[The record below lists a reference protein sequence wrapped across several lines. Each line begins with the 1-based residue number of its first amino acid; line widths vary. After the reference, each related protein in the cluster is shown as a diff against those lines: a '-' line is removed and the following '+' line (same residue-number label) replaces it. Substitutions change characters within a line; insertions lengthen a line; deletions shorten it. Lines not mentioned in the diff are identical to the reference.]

1 MEKKTSSGSGTVPG
15 ARRRLLHVQ
24 SAGFER
30 SAKRDPCALD
40 PLAEEESND
49 PWVEPKS
56 HRRRSWLSGTRP
68 GVGEGTGTNAAFEG
82 TLWLVPQI
90 TASRC
95 GARRPSGPAAAPV
108 AASTTRVVVAG
119 IPALPLNALGTR
131 WGGTRGRGA
140 GGVATGRHHVAGR
153 TGDRVRGTRTR
164 PLRRGGHRSRGHRE
178 CRDVSSGQTAERA
191 LHNLVCTGRC
201 GCGPGRNFCD
211 DPPKRCSGVRH
222 RRGQAGG
229 SENCRLCESHNGSK
243 HRLGKRN
250 GCREYRMDGCAR
262 RLDGLSD
269 SGGHRRRAR
278 AHRLGGLSNSGGH
291 RRALVPTDWTA

>member
-90 TASRC
+90 TALRC

-119 IPALPLNALGTR
+119 IPALPLNALALVGAELAAGALVESPPEGTMSR
-131 WGGTRGRGA
+131 GGLA
-140 GGVATGRHHVAGR
+140 IVFVALELAPCDEAVTAVAG
-153 TGDRVRGTRTR
+153 TGSVAMSVAVKLPSAPCTISSAPADADAVPGAISVTTPPSVAAVFATVAVRPAAAKIAGCVRVTTVPSTGWAN
-164 PLRRGGHRSRGHRE
+164 
-178 CRDVSSGQTAERA
+178 VTAA
-191 LHNLVCTGRC
+191 ASTGWTVA
-201 GCGPGRNFCD
+201 P
-211 DPPKRCSGVRH
+211 
-222 RRGQAGG
+222 A
-229 SENCRLCESHNGSK
+229 
-243 HRLGKRN
+243 
-250 GCREYRMDGCAR
+250 
-262 RLDGLSD
+262 
-269 SGGHRRRAR
+269 
-278 AHRLGGLSNSGGH
+278 
-291 RRALVPTDWTA
+291 DWAA